1 MYARYADIL
10 ILTSRR
16 TTVLAVPRTIFAHA
30 AGRSLGM
37 MTRQPLILIYAES
50 GFLRG
55 CNGGASINSNLMI
68 GIQSGN

>member
-1 MYARYADIL
+1 M
-10 ILTSRR
+10 
-16 TTVLAVPRTIFAHA
+16 TVLAVPRTIFAHA

-37 MTRQPLILIYAES
+37 MTRQPLIPIYAES

-68 GIQSGN
+68 GIRSGN